1 MSALCQNATLPHLHL
16 NKCRHMYCRIYTSRC
31 RELFLMLEA
40 ILGAFNVNFDMM
52 RCDAV
57 GDDD

>member
-1 MSALCQNATLPHLHL
+1 
-16 NKCRHMYCRIYTSRC
+16 MYCRIYTSRC